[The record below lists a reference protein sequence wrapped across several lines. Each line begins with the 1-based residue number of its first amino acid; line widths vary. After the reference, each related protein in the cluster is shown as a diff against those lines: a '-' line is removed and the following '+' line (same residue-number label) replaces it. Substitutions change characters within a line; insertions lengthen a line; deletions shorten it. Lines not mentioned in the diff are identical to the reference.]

1 MSGHLSIDGV
11 TPARIERPTTAE
23 AVTEV
28 IRETDASGAW
38 VLPYGGATAMSG
50 ANPVDAIPVAL
61 DLSGIS
67 GVVEY
72 TPADLT
78 ISVSAGTRWGE
89 LQDVLAAEG
98 QTIPLDIPFPRQAT
112 VGGVVA
118 TGYAGPRRLRDGTLK
133 DLLLGATY
141 VRGDGLVAKA
151 GGMVVKNVS
160 GFEIPRLLHGS
171 WGSLAVVTSLNFK
184 VIPAHEHEITIMA
197 AEGEA
202 IALGERV
209 LALTGARPAITSAV
223 VDGTLEAATA
233 AIRVM
238 GRSGPA
244 TELASEIRGE
254 DAIVWGETID
264 DGAASAKWWQERE
277 DRLADAGAE
286 TVAIEIGCPPSR
298 FVDTL
303 RTLRNAFPN
312 PAGVALHAS
321 PGVGAIALAFP
332 AESTSLATWARLW
345 SEHGLG
351 DHARFVIASAPRE
364 WRAERDVWFIEPGP
378 RKMMQALKSSFDPN
392 DTLNRG
398 RLWTAPATTPA

>member
-160 GFEIPRLLHGS
+160 GFEVPRLLHGS
-171 WGSLAVVTSLNFK
+171 WGSLAVITSVNLK
-184 VIPAHEHEITIMA
+184 VIPLHDHEITIQSDQA
-197 AEGEA
+197 DTLATA
-202 IALGERV
+202 ERV
-209 LALTGARPAITSAV
+209 LALTRSRSAIAAAT
-223 VDGTLEAATA
+223 VDGTLEAA
-233 AIRVM
+233 
-238 GRSGPA
+238 S
-244 TELASEIRGE
+244 
-254 DAIVWGETID
+254 
-264 DGAASAKWWQERE
+264 
-277 DRLADAGAE
+277 
-286 TVAIEIGCPPSR
+286 
-298 FVDTL
+298 
-303 RTLRNAFPN
+303 
-312 PAGVALHAS
+312 
-321 PGVGAIALAFP
+321 
-332 AESTSLATWARLW
+332 
-345 SEHGLG
+345 
-351 DHARFVIASAPRE
+351 
-364 WRAERDVWFIEPGP
+364 
-378 RKMMQALKSSFDPN
+378 
-392 DTLNRG
+392 
-398 RLWTAPATTPA
+398 

>member
-23 AVTEV
+23 AVAEV

-78 ISVSAGTRWGE
+78 ISVGAGTRWGE

-160 GFEIPRLLHGS
+160 GFEVPRLLHGS
-171 WGSLAVVTSLNFK
+171 WGSLAVISSVNLK
-184 VIPAHEHEITIMA
+184 VIPLHDHEITIQSDQA
-197 AEGEA
+197 DTLATAG
-202 IALGERV
+202 RV
-209 LALTGARPAITSAV
+209 LALTRSRSAIAAAT
-223 VDGTLEAATA
+223 VDGTLEAASA
-233 AIRVM
+233 SIRLA
-238 GRSGPA
+238 GREAP
-244 TELASEIRGE
+244 TQVLAEEIRSEQGFS
-254 DAIVWGETID
+254 WGERID
-264 DGAASAKWWQERE
+264 GRDVSSAWWQERE
-277 DRLADAGAE
+277 DRLATD
-286 TVAIEIGCPPSR
+286 VQDQVVIEIGCQPSQ
-298 FVDTL
+298 VVQMLDKL
-303 RTLRNAFPN
+303 R
-312 PAGVALHAS
+312 VAMPDAASVRVHVS
-321 PGVGAIALAFP
+321 PGTGAILVGFVARVMTLDTWVRVWL
-332 AESTSLATWARLW
+332 EHELGAT
-345 SEHGLG
+345 
-351 DHARFVIASAPRE
+351 ARFVVVSAPRE
-364 WRAERDVWFIEPGP
+364 WRAARDVWFIPPGP
-378 RKMMQALKSSFDPN
+378 RSIMQSLKQRFDPN
-392 DTLNRG
+392 DVLNRG
-398 RLWTAPATTPA
+398 RLWTTPAVART